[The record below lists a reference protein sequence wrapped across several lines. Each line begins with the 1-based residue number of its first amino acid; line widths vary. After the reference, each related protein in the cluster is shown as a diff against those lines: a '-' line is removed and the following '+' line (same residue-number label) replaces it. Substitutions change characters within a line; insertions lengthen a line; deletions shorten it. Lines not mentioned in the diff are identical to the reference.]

1 MSEAQVQRR
10 ALGDGTNRTALVD
23 GSKVGG
29 YTVTYFAA
37 GGMSVVYKGEKLG
50 RTVCLKEVDAS
61 NTREVPSLVS
71 EKNLLERLSH
81 PGVQRYETFF
91 NENGFYYLVTEY
103 IPGRPLSAYLDE
115 ENPPAPDTV
124 MDWGIQLCDVFSYL
138 HAQSPPVIYRDL
150 KSENILL
157 TDNRVK
163 VIDFGIAR
171 IHKGSRQKDTE
182 LMGSPV
188 TASPEHYGGAE
199 TDARSDIYT
208 LGATLYEL
216 LTGGRR
222 KQVGAF
228 RFAPVRELRPEVS
241 AELEAVLDRALE
253 FKPENRYQNAE
264 EFKHALM
271 AAAGRKVPKGAPIPR
286 AGSKSASEKPSLG
299 KRILPVLLVFLLLA
313 GAGLGAAAHMGLLG
327 EGVTLPSL
335 GGPPP
340 QKNSHEASLEGNL
353 FAVGDVD
360 GKMAVMVGEDM
371 GLFEIT
377 GWEKETANERAGTLA
392 KRLNTWYH
400 SPCLECNK
408 SALEPE
414 DIKVGRYTATNDIV
428 IFYCHM
434 HGEDVVHWGPTVL
447 VTVTPKQAEALGTAP
462 RFLASYWRDLM
473 RDIINLSRGFA
484 LEGSVLGTEL
494 SGALSR
500 ARSELKPEESDVSNL
515 RRILR
520 ETTGKE
526 ALKLRTVFLKVPEDS
541 KPDSDVFRNV
551 EGLETLRV

>member
-10 ALGDGTNRTALVD
+10 ALGDGSNRTALVD

-29 YTVTYFAA
+29 YTVTYFAQ

-50 RTVCLKEVDAS
+50 KTVCLKEVDAS

-71 EKNLLERLSH
+71 EKNLLERLTH

-103 IPGRPLSAYLDE
+103 IPGKPLSAYLDPE
-115 ENPPAPDTV
+115 KPPDPETV
-124 MDWGIQLCDVFSYL
+124 MDWGIQLCEVFSYL

-157 TDNRVK
+157 TDNQVK

-171 IHKGSRQKDTE
+171 VHKGSRQKDTE

-228 RFAPVRELRPEVS
+228 RFAPVREIREDVS
-241 AELEAVLDRALE
+241 AELEAVLDKALE
-253 FKPENRYQNAE
+253 FKPEDRFQNAE
-264 EFKHALM
+264 EFQHALM
-271 AAAGRKVPKGAPIPR
+271 AAAGRKVPKGTPKPR
-286 AGSKSASEKPSLG
+286 AKPQSASDKPSFG
-299 KRILPVLLVFLLLA
+299 KRLFPVLLVLMLLG
-313 GAGLGAAAHMGLLG
+313 GAGFGAAAHFAMLG
-327 EGVTLPSL
+327 ENFKLPEI
-335 GGPPP
+335 GGTPTPP
-340 QKNSHEASLEGNL
+340 NSHEASLDGNL

-360 GKMAVMVGEDM
+360 GKMAVMVGEDL

-377 GWEKETANERAGTLA
+377 EWEKQSAAERAGTLA

-414 DIKVGRYTATNDIV
+414 DIKVGRYTETNDIV

-484 LEGSVLGTEL
+484 MEGSVLGAEL
-494 SGALSR
+494 SNALGK
-500 ARSELKPEESDVSNL
+500 ARSELKPEDSDVANL

-520 ETTGKE
+520 ETTGQE
-526 ALKLRTVFLKVPEDS
+526 ALKLRTVFLEVPEDA
-541 KPDSDVFRNV
+541 KPEADVFRNV